1 MTDLEQLSLLT
12 IYAAMVSYTVALI
25 AFAIDT
31 SSLRAMRDATGQ
43 VIKRARRAAASG
55 AGSDQ
60 AGDTLVES
68 PPEASAS
75 PEIPRGKAIGIAM
88 STLWLG
94 FFFHTIGVV
103 ARGIA
108 AGHVPWSNMY
118 EITITVSAVVVGLYL
133 WLDRKYSMR
142 FIGVLLVLPV
152 LLALGAAVAIFY
164 RAIEGLAPILDHYW
178 LVIHVSM
185 AIGAIAVLA
194 IAAVLAALQLIVSSG
209 WASENRLLAH
219 LPDADFLERLSYR
232 FTAVGF
238 VLWTFTLVAGAIW
251 ANEAWSRPWGW
262 DAKEVWTFVIWV
274 IYAAYLHARATRGWD
289 GRRAAILVLIGFMA
303 VAANMTVVN
312 YLLDTKHG
320 YAG

>member
-1 MTDLEQLSLLT
+1 MNNLEQLSLLT
-12 IYAAMVSYTVALI
+12 IYAAMASYVVALL
-25 AFAIDT
+25 AFSVDV
-31 SSLRAMRDATGQ
+31 SSLRALRDEHGQ
-43 VIKRARRAAASG
+43 VIKRAPRAKANAVDS
-55 AGSDQ
+55 AQS
-60 AGDTLVES
+60 GDTLVES
-68 PPEASAS
+68 PPEAPAS
-75 PEIPRGKAIGIAM
+75 PEIPRGKAIGIAT

-94 FFFHTIGVV
+94 FFFHLIGVV
-103 ARGIA
+103 TRGFA

-118 EITITVSAVVVGLYL
+118 EITITASAVVVGIYL
-133 WLDRKYSMR
+133 WLDRKQSMR

-152 LLALGAAVAIFY
+152 ILALGAAVVVFY
-164 RAIEGLAPILDHYW
+164 RAVEGLAPILDHYW
-178 LVIHVSM
+178 LVIHVSLPI
-185 AIGAIAVLA
+185 AAIAVLA
-194 IAAVLAALQLIVSSG
+194 IAAILALLQLTISSG
-209 WASENRLLAH
+209 WASENRLLSY

-303 VAANMTVVN
+303 VVANMTVVN
-312 YLLDTKHG
+312 YFLNTKHG